1 MISVLYV
8 DDESILCDITKLYL
22 EKVGDMSVTTLNRA
36 EDALISLKTTSYDAV
51 VSDYQMPEMDGIEF
65 LKSLRTQK
73 KNLPFILFTGK
84 GREEVVIQALNEG
97 ADFYLQKGGDAK
109 AQFTELAHKIRQA
122 VEKRNV
128 ETKKAQKALL
138 DSEQQYNELLM
149 HLPDILLIHRDG
161 IIVFV
166 NNITSNF
173 FGYSRNELIGSDLF
187 LYLRQDDWEIVRENI
202 SRMVRGELVSDYEV
216 QVIDRFNKS
225 HNVIVKTTLTQY
237 QQEQAILTIL
247 TDVTHIR
254 EAESSLID
262 KNLIEYEELSKTFDK
277 LSKVFN
283 TTSILMAISTV
294 DEGRFVDV
302 NNAFLTILGYS
313 REEVIGHTSSDLH
326 IFDDPRLR
334 MEKKDE
340 ALQRDGVRDLEVKVR
355 AKNGEIYTGICSCHP
370 ITIQDKTYFLSV
382 MNDITERIKI
392 DNALHITNQ
401 KLNLLNSITLHDIN
415 NQIVILS
422 GFASILEESEISLRV
437 KEYAKKILLASE
449 KIISMIQF
457 SREYHKIGISSPEW
471 LNVKELVNQA
481 FSEVSPGSVTLE
493 NNIRHN
499 AEIFSDPLIS
509 KVFFNIIENSVR
521 HGGSINKITC
531 SSFETEKG
539 ITFTIEDDGTG
550 IPGDM
555 KEKIFEREYGKNT
568 GLGLFITREI
578 LGITGITIYETG
590 QSGLGARFEL
600 HVPKQSYRILAF

>member
-1 MISVLYV
+1 M
-8 DDESILCDITKLYL
+8 
-22 EKVGDMSVTTLNRA
+22 
-36 EDALISLKTTSYDAV
+36 
-51 VSDYQMPEMDGIEF
+51 
-65 LKSLRTQK
+65 
-73 KNLPFILFTGK
+73 
-84 GREEVVIQALNEG
+84 
-97 ADFYLQKGGDAK
+97 
-109 AQFTELAHKIRQA
+109 
-122 VEKRNV
+122 
-128 ETKKAQKALL
+128 
-138 DSEQQYNELLM
+138 
-149 HLPDILLIHRDG
+149 
-161 IIVFV
+161 
-166 NNITSNF
+166 
-173 FGYSRNELIGSDLF
+173 
-187 LYLRQDDWEIVRENI
+187 
-202 SRMVRGELVSDYEV
+202 
-216 QVIDRFNKS
+216 
-225 HNVIVKTTLTQY
+225 
-237 QQEQAILTIL
+237 
-247 TDVTHIR
+247 
-254 EAESSLID
+254 
-262 KNLIEYEELSKTFDK
+262 
-277 LSKVFN
+277 
-283 TTSILMAISTV
+283 
-294 DEGRFVDV
+294 
-302 NNAFLTILGYS
+302 
-313 REEVIGHTSSDLH
+313 
-326 IFDDPRLR
+326 
-334 MEKKDE
+334 
-340 ALQRDGVRDLEVKVR
+340 
-355 AKNGEIYTGICSCHP
+355 
-370 ITIQDKTYFLSV
+370 
-382 MNDITERIKI
+382 
-392 DNALHITNQ
+392 HITNQ